1 MSKKISLVI
10 ASVVLAAALLIG
22 GYFLIFG
29 NNSAPEVGQKNV
41 TIQIIAERADA
52 DVDKTFTYDTDLKF
66 VSELLLEKT
75 ELEVIASEGTY
86 GLFIE
91 SMLGVKADKNSE
103 FFNVKENGV
112 DSMVGVSEL
121 PLVDGNTYTFTLTT
135 FN

>member
-10 ASVVLAAALLIG
+10 ASVILAAALLIG

-29 NNSAPEVGQKNV
+29 NSSAPEVGQKNV
-41 TIQIIAERADA
+41 TIQIIAERAD
-52 DVDKTFTYDTDLKF
+52 VDKTFTFDTDLKF

-75 ELEVIASEGTY
+75 ELKVVASEGDY
-86 GLFIE
+86 GLFIT
-91 SMLGVKADKNSE
+91 SMLGVEADASSE
-103 FFNVKENGV
+103 FFNVKENST
-112 DSMVGVSEL
+112 DSMFGVSEL

>member
-41 TIQIIAERADA
+41 TIQIIAERAD
-52 DVDKTFTYDTDLKF
+52 VDKTFTYDTDLKF

-91 SMLGVKADKNSE
+91 SMLGVEADASSE
-103 FFNVKENGV
+103 FFNVKENST
-112 DSMVGVSEL
+112 DSMFGVSEL